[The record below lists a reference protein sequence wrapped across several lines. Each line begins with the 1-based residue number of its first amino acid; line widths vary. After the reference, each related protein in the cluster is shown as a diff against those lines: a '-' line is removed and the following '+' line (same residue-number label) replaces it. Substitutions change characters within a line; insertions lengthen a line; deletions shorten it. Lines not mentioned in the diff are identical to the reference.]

1 MVTSRLPWPYNTGET
16 QPRRLPTYSPRRY
29 SVGVDL
35 GQANDPTAIAVLERT
50 VVPPQTALF
59 APVGK
64 SPSNRL
70 VEGEIVYD
78 LVYLKRP
85 KLGTPY
91 DRIAARVA
99 DLICELEPE
108 GAFGELGQV
117 TLSVDGTGVG
127 RPIVDML
134 DTEFKRRGATSKSV
148 PRVDFRR
155 VSITG
160 SQTQL
165 KRPERTNGYWS
176 VPKKDLIFPAVAA
189 FQQGKIRIAKG
200 IKDREPLVH
209 ELKNY
214 RRTTNIATGNLA
226 FEPWR
231 ESDHDD
237 LLFAVCLALWSWQVQ
252 KRGSTRA
259 RIIF

>member
-1 MVTSRLPWPYNTGET
+1 MVTRLPWPYEETET
-16 QPRRLPTYSPRRY
+16 QPPRLPKYSPRRY

-35 GQANDPTAIAVLERT
+35 GQANDPTAIAVLEKT
-50 VVPPQTALF
+50 VVAPSTALF
-59 APVGK
+59 SPVGK

-70 VEGEIVYD
+70 VEGDIVYD
-78 LVYLKRP
+78 LVYLRRP

-91 DRIAARVA
+91 DTIAKRVA

-134 DTEFKRRGATSKSV
+134 DTEFKRRGASSKSV

-155 VSITG
+155 VSVTG
-160 SQTQL
+160 SQTTL
-165 KRPERTNGYWS
+165 KRPTRANGYWS
-176 VPKKDLIFPAVAA
+176 VPKKDLVFPAVAA
-189 FQQGKIRIAKG
+189 FQQGKIRIGKVQ
-200 IKDREPLVH
+200 DRDALVN

-214 RRTTNIATGNLA
+214 RRTTNIATGTMA

-231 ESDHDD
+231 ESEHDD
-237 LLFAVCLALWSWQVQ
+237 LLFAVCLALWGWQTPY
-252 KRGSTRA
+252 RGSTKLRVI
-259 RIIF
+259 R

>member
-1 MVTSRLPWPYNTGET
+1 MVAQAWQAEY
-16 QPRRLPTYSPRRY
+16 QPPRMPKYSPRRY

-35 GQANDPTAIAVLERT
+35 GQANDFTAISVLEKT
-50 VVPPQTALF
+50 IAPPDTALF
-59 APVGK
+59 APVGE

-70 VEGEIVYD
+70 VEGSIVYD

-85 KLGTPY
+85 RLGTPY
-91 DRIAARVA
+91 DTIAKRVA
-99 DLICELEPE
+99 DLICELEPQ

-127 RPIVDML
+127 RGVVDML
-134 DTEFKRRGATSKSV
+134 RKEFQRRGASSRAV
-148 PRVDFRR
+148 PKVDFRA
-155 VSITG
+155 VSVTG
-160 SQTQL
+160 SNTSL

-176 VPKKDLIFPAVAA
+176 VPKKDLVFPAVAA

-200 IKDREPLVH
+200 IKDREALVN

-214 RRTTNIATGNLA
+214 RRATNIATGSTV

-231 ESDHDD
+231 KSDHDD
-237 LLFAVCLALWSWQVQ
+237 LLFAVCLSLWGWQTQ
-252 KRGSTRA
+252 RRGTTRM
-259 RIIF
+259 RVIR